1 MKHLAVLS
9 CAIALAACGGGG
21 GDSTVTSTAPTTP
34 PAAPAPAPA
43 PAPANTAPVAN
54 AGTAQSVTAGSA
66 VTLDGSASSDA
77 DKDALTYA
85 WTLSAKPSG
94 SAATLTGSTS
104 AKPTFTADK
113 EGSYTLSLVVS
124 DGKASSTAATVAITA
139 TSAQTQATC
148 AAWLATDPNPSG
160 VRATPTAGNSQ
171 RTAFLAAG
179 GKLVILGT
187 RYYAV
192 YIPSTFYTASAPSV
206 VFELPG
212 TGGYPEAGWN
222 DWNASMA
229 EKGHAFISLYWGG
242 GTSEVVSDTQ
252 IYSDIKDILQ
262 TVGAACPIA
271 AKSKWLMGFSVG
283 SAYSFAVMIR
293 DVADQKLF
301 KGQLAI
307 SGAAISP
314 LVAGRDLMH
323 PTVEASRSNAS
334 AVQGIKSWMYCG
346 EKDLDHG
353 WSMCT
358 EMPNGESF
366 VSSHGG
372 TATLY
377 KDPNGTHNSL
387 SSSATGRNQ
396 MFDYMAQ

>member
-1 MKHLAVLS
+1 
-9 CAIALAACGGGG
+9 
-21 GDSTVTSTAPTTP
+21 
-34 PAAPAPAPA
+34 
-43 PAPANTAPVAN
+43 
-54 AGTAQSVTAGSA
+54 
-66 VTLDGSASSDA
+66 
-77 DKDALTYA
+77 
-85 WTLSAKPSG
+85 
-94 SAATLTGSTS
+94 
-104 AKPTFTADK
+104 
-113 EGSYTLSLVVS
+113 VVS
-124 DGKASSTAATVAITA
+124 DGKASSPAATVATTA
-139 TSAQTQATC
+139 TPAQTQATC
-148 AAWLATDPNPSG
+148 AAWLASDSNPSG
-160 VRATPTAGNSQ
+160 VRAAPTAGASQ

-179 GKLVILGT
+179 GKLVILGS

-242 GTSEVVSDTQ
+242 GTSDAVSDTQ
-252 IYSDIKDILQ
+252 IYSDLKQIVQ
-262 TVGAACPIA
+262 TVGAACPIGSKA
-271 AKSKWLMGFSVG
+271 KWLMGFSVG

-314 LVAGRDLMH
+314 LVSGRDLMH
-323 PTVEASRSNAS
+323 STVESARSNAT

-346 EKDLDHG
+346 DKDFDHG

-366 VSSHGG
+366 VNTHGG
-372 TATLY
+372 SATLY

-387 SSSATGRNQ
+387 PSSATGRNQ
-396 MFDYMAQ
+396 MFDFMAQ